1 MHVLDILY
9 FQVLGTPIESVKA
22 TEDRQIFSDKLT
34 EIGEKIAPSVAVET
48 VSLLI
53 KSHNLDQRSCQNVI
67 HCLHQNYWPLPKSA
81 QYTIV

>member
-1 MHVLDILY
+1 MHALIILH

-48 VSLLI
+48 VGLLI
-53 KSHNLDQRSCQNVI
+53 KSLDLNQRSCHKQP
-67 HCLHQNYWPLPKSA
+67 PLL
-81 QYTIV
+81 YTYMF